1 MSNLSPSRTREIMAS
16 AFPKRVDVKQQIQ
29 QRRVIHDNYYNDEDG
44 YNTMTKNKKKWYI
57 SVIISLF
64 AVFLLSS
71 FSLNFIDDICAQ
83 KNIEAFDH
91 RGDPKIILVFILF
104 LFLLTFCR
112 LILMLL

>member
-16 AFPKRVDVKQQIQ
+16 AFPKNINVKRQIQ
-29 QRRVIHDNYYNDEDG
+29 QRHTTHDNYYDDDDG
-44 YNTMTKNKKKWYI
+44 YNAMTKNKKKWYI

-71 FSLNFIDDICAQ
+71 FSFNFIDDICAQ

-91 RGDPKIILVFILF
+91 RGDPKIILTVCLF

>member
-16 AFPKRVDVKQQIQ
+16 AFPKRVVSRQQIQ
-29 QRRVIHDNYYNDEDG
+29 QRHVIHDNYSDEDG
-44 YNTMTKNKKKWYI
+44 YNIMTKNKKKWYI
-57 SVIISLF
+57 SLIISLF

-91 RGDPKIILVFILF
+91 RGDPKIILVFCLF

-112 LILMLL
+112 LVLMLL